1 MTKKKKDRPLEKG
14 DKVFHKLSSSLQGRV
29 VGRRGNIIH
38 VVWPGFTE
46 PGGYG
51 KVPEED
57 LVRIP

>member
-1 MTKKKKDRPLEKG
+1 MPKKKKDRRLRKG
-14 DKVFHKLSSSLQGRV
+14 DNVFYKDSILVHGKV

-38 VVWPGFTE
+38 VVWPGLTK